1 MKRTSSSGYDDEKE
15 EPFSMSRRLSLLILV
30 GTVVAI
36 GVLFFQV
43 VQPLLFS
50 LLFAAVLAVLFRPAH
65 ISVIKLC
72 RGHRRIAA
80 GITTAVIVTIILLPL
95 GGALVLAGGQLVEF
109 GRDVVEWIE
118 SPEDASIGRR
128 IDQLRESE
136 LFGWLLK
143 QRAALSPR
151 QEEQLK
157 RVASQA
163 ADAATKEIYEKTQS
177 FIVNAVGFVV
187 GFVVMSLSLY
197 YFLADGPKLWKQV
210 KELSPLDDEDENVLF
225 EQFDKV
231 CRGVVMGTVVSAV
244 VQGVLAGIGFA
255 IVGIDWLWLAAAL
268 TVFFSFIPFLG
279 AAAVWIVVTIVLIL
293 DGHYGSAIFMGL
305 YGVGVVSFSDNLI
318 KAYVIGGEAKLH
330 PLVVLITVLGALKL
344 IGLWGIFAGPMI
356 AAFFYALL
364 KILRKRLLD
373 RQRPTDQERRSE
385 SPGDEPSGD
394 RPAIEE
400 GNHDSE

>member
-279 AAAVWIVVTIVLIL
+279 AAAVWIVVTIVMLL
-293 DGHYGSAIFMGL
+293 DCHSG
-305 YGVGVVSFSDNLI
+305 
-318 KAYVIGGEAKLH
+318 
-330 PLVVLITVLGALKL
+330 T
-344 IGLWGIFAGPMI
+344 
-356 AAFFYALL
+356 
-364 KILRKRLLD
+364 RLLL
-373 RQRPTDQERRSE
+373 RT
-385 SPGDEPSGD
+385 PGGS
-394 RPAIEE
+394 
-400 GNHDSE
+400 